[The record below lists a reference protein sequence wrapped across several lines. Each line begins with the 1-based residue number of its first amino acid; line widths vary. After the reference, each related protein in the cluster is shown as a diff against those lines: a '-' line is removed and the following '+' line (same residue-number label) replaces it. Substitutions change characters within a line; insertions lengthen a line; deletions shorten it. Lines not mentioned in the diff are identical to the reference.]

1 MIDICSD
8 VIAEVIQALRQGVP
22 IDALASRLGVTVAEL
37 RQAIGEQTC
46 NKKPGQWELIRLS
59 LFLRPTLGRRGQHS
73 ITGLYHGFSGNQL

>member
-37 RQAIGEQTC
+37 RQAIGEPAW
-46 NKKPGQWELIRLS
+46 K
-59 LFLRPTLGRRGQHS
+59 
-73 ITGLYHGFSGNQL
+73 